1 MGITSKTA
9 IIAAKI
15 ATNATVLLGLEPK
28 GSAIASRDTHELDLN
43 SRESQRS
50 YISQLACKKLELK
63 EIEIIMGKARFITP
77 FLFSAGGIAAALY
90 ILYQITVM
98 VPSFE
103 FFPFIE
109 GSLFTDITII
119 LGIAIPII
127 AIEYFII
134 ALPLA
139 ALFLLGSRMMK
150 SATYNFSIMDIGQD
164 FGGYRMIRR
173 SVAPALFSVSSS
185 GLVVGLIEGLIV
197 NALPP
202 FLLEEQRF
210 LISLSATLMG
220 ALIIMPIAL
229 ALFAPTWILN
239 DAGIVT
245 YFKEGQLNVRQ
256 CPDTEGVGRW
266 YSSMLGGYSLFAFPI
281 AMISAHFITP
291 FIINTVEPTIDRL
304 IVSTLWT
311 IGIPLLIMAFI
322 IPAVL
327 LNEAAQRRSVGFI
340 QRFARGLAA
349 KEVLKPV
356 IARKSAKKEPKDE
369 APDEPTKEQLDF

>member
-1 MGITSKTA
+1 
-9 IIAAKI
+9 
-15 ATNATVLLGLEPK
+15 
-28 GSAIASRDTHELDLN
+28 
-43 SRESQRS
+43 
-50 YISQLACKKLELK
+50 
-63 EIEIIMGKARFITP
+63 MGKSRFVFP

-90 ILYQITVM
+90 ILYQVTSII
-98 VPSFE
+98 PSFE
-103 FFPFIE
+103 FFPFIA

-119 LGIAIPII
+119 LGVAIPII

-139 ALFLLGSRMMK
+139 ALFLLGSRMIK
-150 SATYNFSIMDIGQD
+150 STTYNFSIMDIGKD

-185 GLVVGLIEGLIV
+185 GLVVGLLEGIIV
-197 NALPP
+197 DAFS
-202 FLLEEQRF
+202 FLLPDQRY
-210 LISLSATLMG
+210 LVSLSATLMG

-229 ALFAPTWILN
+229 ALFMPTWILN

-245 YFKEGQLNVRQ
+245 HLKEGQLDVRQ

-281 AMISAHFITP
+281 AMVSAHFVRP
-291 FIINTVEPTIDRL
+291 FIIENLPPTPELLL
-304 IVSTLWT
+304 ISTLWT
-311 IGIPLLIMAFI
+311 IGIPFLVVAFI
-322 IPAVL
+322 LPVVF

-349 KEVLKPV
+349 KEVERPV
-356 IARKSAKKEPKDE
+356 ISRKGVKKKEQEETPE
-369 APDEPTKEQLDF
+369 EPAKEELDY

>member
-1 MGITSKTA
+1 
-9 IIAAKI
+9 
-15 ATNATVLLGLEPK
+15 
-28 GSAIASRDTHELDLN
+28 
-43 SRESQRS
+43 
-50 YISQLACKKLELK
+50 
-63 EIEIIMGKARFITP
+63 MGKARFVFP

-90 ILYQITVM
+90 IIYRVTTI

-109 GSLFTDITII
+109 GSLFTDIIVI
-119 LGIAIPII
+119 LGIAIPVIV
-127 AIEYFII
+127 IEYFII

-139 ALFLLGSRMMK
+139 ALFLLGSRMIK

-164 FGGYRMIRR
+164 FGGYRMLRR
-173 SVAPALFSVSSS
+173 SVAPALFSISSA
-185 GLVVGLIEGLIV
+185 GLIVGLIEGIIID
-197 NALPP
+197 ALP
-202 FLLEEQRF
+202 LLPPEQRY

-229 ALFAPTWILN
+229 ALFIPTWILN

-245 YFKEGQLNVRQ
+245 YLKEGQLNVRQ

-281 AMISAHFITP
+281 AMVSAHFVRP
-291 FIINTVEPTIDRL
+291 FIIEGITPNPQLLL
-304 IVSTLWT
+304 ISSLWT
-311 IGIPLLIMAFI
+311 IGIPLLVMAFI
-322 IPAVL
+322 LPVVF

-349 KEVLKPV
+349 KEVEKPV
-356 IARKSAKKEPKDE
+356 IAAKGAKKEPKDE
-369 APDEPTKEQLDF
+369 QPDEPATEDLNY

>member
-1 MGITSKTA
+1 
-9 IIAAKI
+9 
-15 ATNATVLLGLEPK
+15 
-28 GSAIASRDTHELDLN
+28 
-43 SRESQRS
+43 
-50 YISQLACKKLELK
+50 
-63 EIEIIMGKARFITP
+63 MGKARFIFP
-77 FLFSAGGIAAALY
+77 LLFSASGIAAALY
-90 ILYQITVM
+90 IMYQITVR

-127 AIEYFII
+127 TIEYFII

-150 SATYNFSIMDIGQD
+150 STTYNFSIMDIGQD

-185 GLVVGLIEGLIV
+185 GLVVGLLEGLIA
-197 NALPP
+197 NAIDAS
-202 FLLEEQRF
+202 LLDQQRF
-210 LISLSATLMG
+210 LISLSVTLMG

-229 ALFAPTWILN
+229 ALFIPTWVLN

-245 YFKEGQLNVRQ
+245 YLKEGQLNVRQ

-281 AMISAHFITP
+281 AMVSAHFVKP
-291 FIINTVEPTIDRL
+291 FIIEGVTPTVDLL
-304 IVSTLWT
+304 IISSLWT

-322 IPAVL
+322 IPVVL
-327 LNEAAQRRSVGFI
+327 LNEAAQKRSVGFI

-356 IARKSAKKEPKDE
+356 IASKSAKKEPKE
-369 APDEPTKEQLDF
+369 ETPEEPAKEQLDY